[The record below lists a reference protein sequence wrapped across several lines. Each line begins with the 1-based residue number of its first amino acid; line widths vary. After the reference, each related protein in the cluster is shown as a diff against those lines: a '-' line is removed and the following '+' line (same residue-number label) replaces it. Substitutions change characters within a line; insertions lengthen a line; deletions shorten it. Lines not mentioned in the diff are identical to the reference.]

1 MSAVA
6 VAGPDFNA
14 LRTKLNKKTSFEEAV
29 QDCIKEIQT
38 VPERA
43 NSDAFKQLLRRALTV
58 MKTRF
63 SDSDVPLWQAG
74 LRLVRVA
81 ATTPASA
88 DPKFAAELKTYE
100 QQCLA
105 VLGEDGEQSQPSAP
119 RFQHSLFEGQ
129 LSEAQTQGRA
139 PQAPQTA
146 LEELAA
152 IFLGGQRDPAAP
164 TADGD
169 TTEQTQEHQASEP
182 GSNPTGTQLSPEM
195 AEALQR
201 QLDAI
206 AVEIME
212 ETASQGPRA
221 PPPASKAVMR
231 ALPRVKVTADKLA
244 ELGGADARCPVCMCL
259 DEGDEILMLP
269 CKHWAHPRCLEPWL
283 KGTNTCPTC
292 RHELPTEDDAYE
304 RKKEREKT
312 EAEERRGAENALSH
326 KEFLY
331 I

>member
-1 MSAVA
+1 MAAVA

-14 LRTKLNKKTSFEEAV
+14 LRTKLNTKKSFEEAV
-29 QDCIKEIQT
+29 QECIREIQDI
-38 VPERA
+38 PEIA
-43 NSDAFKQLLRRALTV
+43 SSDAFKQLLRRALTV

-81 ATTPASA
+81 AATPASA
-88 DPKFAAELKTYE
+88 DPKFASELKTYE

-105 VLGEDGEQSQPSAP
+105 VLGEDGERSQPPAARSH
-119 RFQHSLFEGQ
+119 RTLFEGQ
-129 LSEAQTQGRA
+129 LSEAQAHAHPTGA
-139 PQAPQTA
+139 PQGAFD
-146 LEELAA
+146 ELAA
-152 IFLGGQRDPAAP
+152 LFFGGQLGGNATENAPEENSEENRQQNGQEQQQQQQQAP
-164 TADGD
+164 TA
-169 TTEQTQEHQASEP
+169 ASL
-182 GSNPTGTQLSPEM
+182 TPEM

-212 ETASQGPRA
+212 ETATH
-221 PPPASKAVMR
+221 AVLR
-231 ALPRVKVTADKLA
+231 TLPRLKVTAEKLV
-244 ELGGADARCPVCMCL
+244 ELGGEDARCPVWMCL
-259 DEGDEILMLP
+259 DVEDEILMLP
-269 CKHWAHPRCLEPWL
+269 CKHWAHPECLKPWL

-304 RKKEREKT
+304 RKKERDKV
-312 EAEERRGAENALSH
+312 EAEERRGAENAISH

>member
-6 VAGPDFNA
+6 VAGADFNA
-14 LRTKLNKKTSFEEAV
+14 LRSKLNKKTSFEEAV
-29 QDCIKEIQT
+29 QDCIREIQT

-105 VLGEDGEQSQPSAP
+105 ILGEDGEQSQPAAP
-119 RFQHSLFEGQ
+119 RFQHTLFEGQ
-129 LSEAQTQGRA
+129 LSEAQTQARA
-139 PQAPQTA
+139 PPAPQSA

-164 TADGD
+164 AADGQ
-169 TTEQTQEHQASEP
+169 TTEQPQEQ
-182 GSNPTGTQLSPEM
+182 GSDPSNAAGTTQLSPEM

-206 AVEIME
+206 AVEIMD

-221 PPPASKAVMR
+221 PPPASKAVMK
-231 ALPRVKVTADKLA
+231 ALPRVKVTAEKLE
-244 ELGGADARCPVCMCL
+244 ELGGTDARCPVCMCL
-259 DEGDEILMLP
+259 EEGDEILMMP
-269 CKHWAHPRCLEPWL
+269 CKHWAHPGCLEPWL

-304 RKKEREKT
+304 RRKEREKT
-312 EAEERRGAENALSH
+312 EAEERKGAGNALSH